1 MSNSLRTFSARS
13 FGPLSSTS
21 RLSRT
26 LILVHRHAA
35 CRSAALGV
43 PGLDPRSRFSL
54 SPLRLFILLP
64 LLPVAVAVLR
74 TSVPVPLFLFLIAS
88 IVTRVPVL
96 ALVFVIPVVVP
107 RAAAAS
113 VALAVRVPI
122 AFVTAIAVSVLLAFA
137 AFLVT
142 FPSRFLALSARRRAA
157 VI

>member
-1 MSNSLRTFSARS
+1 MTYSTNLFRALIR
-13 FGPLSSTS
+13 PLV
-21 RLSRT
+21 LHIT
-26 LILVHRHAA
+26 LVAHIILVHRHAA
-35 CRSAALGV
+35 CPLSRLW
-43 PGLDPRSRFSL
+43 RSRARPTL
-54 SPLRLFILLP
+54 ALLLVPLRLFVLLP

-74 TSVPVPLFLFLIAS
+74 TPVPVPFFLFLVAS
-88 IVTRVPVL
+88 IVTRMPVL

-122 AFVTAIAVSVLLAFA
+122 AFVTAIAVPFLLAFA

-157 VI
+157 VV